1 MQWATLRRASRG
13 PRSAGRKVGVASC
26 LLPAQ
31 GWTEKSRRLGGLR
44 WPVFG
49 DLKNSNLSIALI
61 GIWIWGGDN
70 IPLLSRLPIAMA
82 LASDVAPL
90 LSKERAD
97 EPGGLWATKQY
108 GDLKVSAA
116 DLDYFSSSLV
126 DVGVLYCAER

>member
-1 MQWATLRRASRG
+1 MGHAS
-13 PRSAGRKVGVASC
+13 PRFSRPSLCRSKGGGRFLPAAGRSLDREVS
-26 LLPAQ
+26 P
-31 GWTEKSRRLGGLR
+31 LGGA
-44 WPVFG
+44 PVARFRRCEKQQRYQ
-49 DLKNSNLSIALI
+49 LPSY
-61 GIWIWGGDN
+61 GIWEGDN
-70 IPLLSRLPIAMA
+70 IPLLSRLSIAMA